1 MKDLPEL
8 TPPCLSDLAW
18 AFLRLGAQGFGGLGA
33 VIALITRDLVD
44 RRGWLRETDI
54 TEALTY
60 TKLLP
65 GSTVVQVAA
74 YLGWKLRGLLGALV
88 AASAFLLPA
97 FLWMLGLA
105 AGYQFIKPLTGIS
118 AALTG
123 LTAAVTGLLVVTGWS
138 LGRKNITGIG
148 GLLVASLTLACSVRY
163 GISPAVLVLAAGG
176 LGIVRE
182 AMKQP

>member
-8 TPPCLSDLAW
+8 TLPRLSDLAW

-33 VIALITRDLVD
+33 VIALMTRDLVE
-44 RRGWLRETDI
+44 RRGWLQETDV

-65 GSTVVQVAA
+65 GSSVVQVAA
-74 YLGWKLRGLLGALV
+74 YLGWKLRGLPGALV
-88 AASAFLLPA
+88 ASGAFLLPA
-97 FLWMLGLA
+97 FLMMLGLA
-105 AGYQFIKPLTGIS
+105 ASHQFIKPLAGIS

-123 LTAAVTGLLVVTGWS
+123 LTAAVTGLLLVTGWS
-138 LGRKNITGIG
+138 LGRKNIVGVG
-148 GLLVASLTLACSVRY
+148 GFLIASLTLVASVRY
-163 GISPAVLVLAAGG
+163 GINPAVLVIAAGG

-182 AMKQP
+182 MRKQP